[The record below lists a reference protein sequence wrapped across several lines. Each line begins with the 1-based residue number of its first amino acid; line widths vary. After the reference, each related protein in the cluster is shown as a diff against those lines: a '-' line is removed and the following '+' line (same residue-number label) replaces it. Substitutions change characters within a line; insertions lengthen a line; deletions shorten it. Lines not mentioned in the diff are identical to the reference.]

1 LLCSA
6 MIAFSLAMKF
16 CAARPPG
23 GAGRLASRGAVAHSL
38 LIFSWHASM
47 QVS

>member
-1 LLCSA
+1 

-16 CAARPPG
+16 CAARAG
-23 GAGRLASRGAVAHSL
+23 GVGRLASHGPAAHSL
-38 LIFSWHASM
+38 LKFSWHASM